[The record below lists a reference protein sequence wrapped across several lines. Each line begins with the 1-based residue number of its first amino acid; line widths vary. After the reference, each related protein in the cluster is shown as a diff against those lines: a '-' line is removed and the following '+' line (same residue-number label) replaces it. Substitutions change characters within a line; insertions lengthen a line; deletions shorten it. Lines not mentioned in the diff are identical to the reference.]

1 MFRKRKSQN
10 SLAVSIGL
18 IIMLFGS
25 SLVAMKMTGFV
36 KTPTLEIDNSK
47 NNSEVMQLAQ
57 STSEERLSKLET
69 IAQGSKSID
78 RSRARYLLAAELIE
92 QKQEEKAL
100 KWLEGLEQEYSLL
113 ASHAALQKARA
124 YESMGNKDKA
134 RSAWEELLYNYPKDI
149 VAPHA
154 MLALLEKDAKYGDE
168 AMAKFPSHP
177 KTIEIARRRLQQNP
191 NQLPLMLLFAK
202 HGIYRSDYATVVD
215 QLVKKY
221 ADKLKQEDWEII
233 AFGYWEKQLYG
244 KAGRAYLKANH
255 TPLNIYRAARGLQL
269 DGKGYQAK
277 PIYRDLIKEF
287 PDAKETPIALL
298 RLAGLAEP
306 KDASFYLNKVIEAF
320 PDKAPEALLEKA
332 DILEKLDNNKLAA
345 ETRELLLTKYSKSDA
360 AAQLRWRMA
369 KKRANVNDF
378 QAAWQWAQP
387 ITTENPDSELAAEA
401 GFWVGKWANK
411 LGRQQEAKAAFE
423 QVFNKYPQTYYAWRS
438 AVLLG
443 KNVGDFTTVR
453 NLSPELIRS
462 ARPNLLVGSDT
473 LKELY
478 YLGQNQDAWNL
489 WQMEFK
495 NQMEPSVEEQFT
507 DGLLRISINDNIE
520 GMFMI
525 SSLDKRDKPEERSQY
540 LKMKQTKDYWQALY
554 PFPYLDI
561 INKWSKER
569 RLNSILVAALIRQ
582 ESRFMP
588 EIKSKVGATGLMQVM
603 PETASWVAERI
614 SLKKYQ
620 LNNPNDNINLGT
632 WYLDY
637 THQEYKNNSMLAVAS
652 YNAGPGKVSEW
663 LQKYNLKD
671 PDDFVEAIPFPETK
685 GYVKSVFENY
695 WNYLRLYTNNDNQMA
710 AAHSN

>member
-1 MFRKRKSQN
+1 MFRRKKPKS
-10 SLAVSIGL
+10 SLVVGIGL
-18 IIMLFGS
+18 AAMLIGS
-25 SLVAMKMTGFV
+25 SLVAMKLTGFV
-36 KTPTLEIDNSK
+36 KTPNLEIDNRK
-47 NNSEVMQLAQ
+47 KNSEIMRLVQLTPEDRASQ
-57 STSEERLSKLET
+57 LEK
-69 IAQGSKSID
+69 IAEGSKSID
-78 RSRARYLLAAELIE
+78 RSRARYILAADLIE
-92 QKQEEKAL
+92 KNQGENAL
-100 KWLEGLEQEYSLL
+100 KWLEGLEKEYSLL
-113 ASHAALQKARA
+113 ASHVALQKARA
-124 YESMGNKDKA
+124 YESIGNKDKA
-134 RSAWEELLYNYPKDI
+134 RSAWEELLYNYPKEV
-149 VAPHA
+149 VAPQA
-154 MLALLEKDAKYGDE
+154 MLALLDKDTKYGDD
-168 AMAKFPSHP
+168 AISKFPSHP
-177 KTIEIARRRLQQNP
+177 STVEIAYRRLQQNP

-202 HGIYRSDYATVVD
+202 HGIYRSDYAKVVD
-215 QLVKKY
+215 QLVKNY
-221 ADKLKQEDWEII
+221 ADKLKKEDWEII

-244 KAGRAYLKANH
+244 KAGRAYLKANI
-255 TPLNIYRAARGLQL
+255 TPRNIYRAARGLQI

-298 RLAGLAEP
+298 RLAKLAEP
-306 KDASFYLNKVIEAF
+306 KDATFYLNKIIESF
-320 PDKAPEALLEKA
+320 PDKTPEALLEKA
-332 DILEKLDNNKLAA
+332 DILEILDNNKLAA

-369 KKRANVNDF
+369 QKRANANDL

-387 ITTENPDSELAAEA
+387 ITTENQDSDLAAEA

-411 LGRQQEAKAAFE
+411 LGRQQEAKTAFE
-423 QVFNKYPQTYYAWRS
+423 QVLNKYPHTYYAWRS

-453 NLSPELIRS
+453 KLSPELIRPTRTS
-462 ARPNLLVGSDT
+462 LLVGSDT

-495 NQMEPSVEEQFT
+495 NHIEPSLEEQFT
-507 DGLLRISINDNIE
+507 DGLIRLSINDNIE

-525 SSLDKRDKPEERSQY
+525 SSLDKREKPEERSQY
-540 LKMKQTKDYWQALY
+540 LELKKTKDYWQALY
-554 PFPYLDI
+554 PLPYLDI

-569 RLNSILVAALIRQ
+569 QLNSILVAGLIRQ

-603 PETASWVAERI
+603 PETASWIAEKI

-620 LNNPNDNINLGT
+620 LNNPNDNINIGT

-671 PDDFVEAIPFPETK
+671 PDDFVEVIPFSETK

-695 WNYLRLYTNNDNQMA
+695 WNYLRLYTNDFPQIS
-710 AAHSN
+710 SNSN